1 MGHDS
6 GRDSLAPTAWWAPG
20 VSEMAEERQLATA
33 AKKLGFEHDFVGV
46 APHPVF
52 ARLDGLN
59 DGVFGFVEVFGGVL
73 VLGGVAAADVAAFAA
88 ETKMD
93 PSVTHFE
100 AFFAA
105 LGVRANVLDV
115 AQMRTAL
122 AHEASCF
129 S

>member
-1 MGHDS
+1 MDNDS
-6 GRDSLAPTAWWAPG
+6 GRDSRAPTAWWVP
-20 VSEMAEERQLATA
+20 ERCRKRGNQPLH

-46 APHPVF
+46 APHPVLAGF
-52 ARLDGLN
+52 DGLD

-73 VLGGVAAADVAAFAA
+73 VFGGVAATYVAAFAA

-93 PSVTHFE
+93 PRVAHFE

-105 LGVRANVLDV
+105 RGVRAHLFDL

-122 AHEASCF
+122 AHEASSCF

>member
-1 MGHDS
+1 
-6 GRDSLAPTAWWAPG
+6 
-20 VSEMAEERQLATA
+20 
-33 AKKLGFEHDFVGV
+33 
-46 APHPVF
+46 
-52 ARLDGLN
+52 LD

-73 VLGGVAAADVAAFAA
+73 VFGGVTAADVAAFAA

-93 PSVTHFE
+93 PSVAHFE

-105 LGVRANVLDV
+105 FGVRVNLFDV
-115 AQMRTAL
+115 TQMRTGL

>member
-1 MGHDS
+1 
-6 GRDSLAPTAWWAPG
+6 
-20 VSEMAEERQLATA
+20 
-33 AKKLGFEHDFVGV
+33 
-46 APHPVF
+46 
-52 ARLDGLN
+52 LD

-73 VLGGVAAADVAAFAA
+73 VFGGVAATYMAAFAA

-93 PSVTHFE
+93 PNVTHFE

-105 LGVRANVLDV
+105 DGVRANVFDV

-129 S
+129 